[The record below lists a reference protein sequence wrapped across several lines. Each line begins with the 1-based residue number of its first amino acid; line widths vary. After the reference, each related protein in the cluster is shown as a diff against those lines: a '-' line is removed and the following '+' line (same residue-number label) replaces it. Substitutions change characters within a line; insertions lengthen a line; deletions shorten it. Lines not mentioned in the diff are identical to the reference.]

1 MERTDSNNSADLQWM
16 RTTLERAYDAGAG
29 DEEVD
34 AAEVNRAAGA
44 LIESLGTGM
53 IRVAEPQGHRWSVN
67 VWIKKG
73 LLLARE
79 MEGLLSREAGRY
91 IASDISVKHTKSIGL
106 AAFIDE
112 GVVMEE
118 GVLIG
123 ECAQIGKRVHFS
135 TDVKLG
141 GMLEPVDASPVI
153 IEDDVHISGGCG
165 IYDGTL
171 VRRMAVLGAGVILTR
186 SIPVYDVVKG
196 DVLLSVKDRPLEI
209 PDGAVVVPGTRRVDG
224 EWGAVHGLGLQCQ
237 IIVGYRDEGTSARAS
252 LAEAVL
258 RPEQFRGGS

>member
-1 MERTDSNNSADLQWM
+1 MERTESNNSADLQWM
-16 RTTLERAYDAGAG
+16 RTTLERAYDERPG

-34 AAEVNRAAGA
+34 PGEVKRAAGA
-44 LIESLGTGM
+44 LIESLGTGGL
-53 IRVAEPQGHRWSVN
+53 RVAELQGHRWSVN

-79 MEGLLSREAGRY
+79 MEGPLSQEAGRY
-91 IASDISVKHTKSIGL
+91 IASDISVKHPNSIGL
-106 AAFIDE
+106 AVFIDE

-141 GMLEPVDASPVI
+141 GMLEPVQASPVI
-153 IEDDVHISGGCG
+153 IEDDVHICGGCG
-165 IYDGTL
+165 VYDGTL

-186 SIPVYDVVKG
+186 STAIYDVVKG
-196 DVLLSVKDRPLEI
+196 DVLHSAKDRPLEI
-209 PDGAVVVPGTRRVDG
+209 PDRAVVVPGTRKVEG

-237 IIVGYRDEGTSARAS
+237 VIVGYRDEGTSALTS
-252 LAEAVL
+252 LEEVVFRL
-258 RPEQFRGGS
+258 GQFRGGS

>member
-1 MERTDSNNSADLQWM
+1 MERTESNNSADLQWM
-16 RTTLERAYDAGAG
+16 RTTLERAYDEGPG

-34 AAEVNRAAGA
+34 PGEVNRAAGA
-44 LIESLGTGM
+44 LIDSLGRGEL
-53 IRVAEPQGHRWSVN
+53 RVAEPQGHRWSVN

-73 LLLARE
+73 LLLTRE
-79 MEGLLSREAGRY
+79 MEGLLSQEAGRY
-91 IASDISVKHTKSIGL
+91 IAPDVSVKHPNSIGL

-123 ECAQIGKRVHFS
+123 ECAQVGKRVHFS
-135 TDVKLG
+135 SDVKLG
-141 GMLEPVDASPVI
+141 GMLEPVQASPVI

-186 SIPVYDVVKG
+186 STSIYNVVKG
-196 DVLLSVKDRPLEI
+196 DVLHSAKDRPLEI
-209 PDGAVVVPGTRRVDG
+209 PDGAVVVPGTRKVDG

-237 IIVGYRDEGTSARAS
+237 IIVGYRDEEVSAQSA
-252 LAEAVL
+252 LAESVFRL
-258 RPEQFRGGS
+258 EQFGEGS